1 MGVRDKVVRAAVRL
15 FAEKGFEATTVRE
28 IVEEAGVTK
37 GGLYHYF
44 ESKDDLLFEIY
55 TAMLRMQTRRMVTI
69 AESDLPLPERL
80 HAIIADVVV
89 TSIADLDAAT
99 VFFQSFPLLEKS
111 KQVQVRAERRTYH
124 ERVRDLVAEGQVA
137 GVFRADVPADLVI
150 NYHFGAIHRLGMWYH
165 ADGEL
170 SGEQVGKHFAD
181 LMLRSLRPQEL
192 GSV

>member
-1 MGVRDKVVRAAVRL
+1 MTVKERIVRAAVRL

-37 GGLYHYF
+37 GGLYHHF

-55 TAMLRMQTRRMVTI
+55 TAMLRRQTRRMVTI

-80 HAIIADVVV
+80 HAIIVDVVV

-124 ERVRDLVAEGQVA
+124 ERVRDLVVEGQRA
-137 GVFRADVPADLVI
+137 GDFRADVPADLVI
-150 NYHFGAIHRLGMWYH
+150 QYHYGAIHRLGMWYH
-165 ADGEL
+165 ADGPL
-170 SGEQVGKHFAD
+170 SGEQVGEHFAN
-181 LMLRSLRPQEL
+181 LMLRSLRP
-192 GSV
+192 

>member
-1 MGVRDKVVRAAVRL
+1 MTGRGKGVRAAGRL
-15 FAEKGFEATTVRE
+15 FAEKGVEATTVRE
-28 IVEEAGVTK
+28 IVEVAGGAK

-55 TAMLRMQTRRMVTI
+55 AAMLRMQTRRMVTI
-69 AESDLPLPERL
+69 AESDLPLAERL

-89 TSIADLDAAT
+89 TSVADLDAAT

-124 ERVRDLVAEGQVA
+124 ERVRDLVSEGQRT

-165 ADGEL
+165 AEGEL
-170 SGEQVGKHFAD
+170 SGEQVADHFAG
-181 LMLRSLRPQEL
+181 LMLRSLRP
-192 GSV
+192 

>member
-1 MGVRDKVVRAAVRL
+1 MSVREKLVRAAVRL

-28 IVEEAGVTK
+28 IVEAAGVTK

-55 TAMLRMQTRRMVTI
+55 AAMLRVQTRRMVTI

-80 HAIIADVVV
+80 HAIVADVVV

-124 ERVRDLVAEGQVA
+124 ERVRDLVAQGQRA

-165 ADGEL
+165 EGGEL
-170 SGEQVGKHFAD
+170 SGEQVGAHFAD
-181 LMLRSLRPQEL
+181 LMLRSLRP
-192 GSV
+192 

>member
-1 MGVRDKVVRAAVRL
+1 MSVRDKVVRAAVRL

-55 TAMLRMQTRRMVTI
+55 TACLRMQPRRMVTI

-80 HAIIADVVV
+80 HAIVADVVV

-111 KQVQVRAERRTYH
+111 KQVQVRAERRTTPS
-124 ERVRDLVAEGQVA
+124 RGRD
-137 GVFRADVPADLVI
+137 RAP
-150 NYHFGAIHRLGMWYH
+150 
-165 ADGEL
+165 
-170 SGEQVGKHFAD
+170 SGTAH
-181 LMLRSLRPQEL
+181 
-192 GSV
+192 

>member
-1 MGVRDKVVRAAVRL
+1 MNVREKVVRAAVRL

-99 VFFQSFPLLEKS
+99 VFFLSFPLLEKS

-124 ERVRDLVAEGQVA
+124 ERVRDLVTEGQRT
-137 GVFRADVPADLVI
+137 GVFREDVPADLVI

-165 ADGEL
+165 ADGSL
-170 SGEQVGKHFAD
+170 SGEQVGEHFAN
-181 LMLRSLRPQEL
+181 LMLRSLRP
-192 GSV
+192 